1 MSPSKTAKKV
11 AFNCQE
17 QVATMLEEEEPGN
30 EEGEEDIS
38 PTVESSSSSSSLSSS
53 AASNST
59 SIRRELL
66 RLESLVRCHVQHQW
80 HLSIENYRCVL
91 FVFFLFKEK
100 NPWKWATERKW
111 RGWID
116 WLPHITCSPLKANW
130 FEMYFVR
137 VWVITMFVND
147 MLTFFLFMCR
157 VVFLPFFLFY
167 FIFFSKLRKR
177 QSSALSTPDAEVAST
192 SPSSDCSA
200 CPHSGD
206 PGSAASIAQ
215 FNKEVQVRFFVCL
228 FVLLFLSNILILAS
242 FPVSK
247 T

>member
-91 FVFFLFKEK
+91 FVFFSFQRKESLK
-100 NPWKWATERKW
+100 VSDREKMA
-111 RGWID
+111 
-116 WLPHITCSPLKANW
+116 WLNRLVTTHHL
-130 FEMYFVR
+130 
-137 VWVITMFVND
+137 
-147 MLTFFLFMCR
+147 LTFE
-157 VVFLPFFLFY
+157 
-167 FIFFSKLRKR
+167 S
-177 QSSALSTPDAEVAST
+177 Q
-192 SPSSDCSA
+192 
-200 CPHSGD
+200 
-206 PGSAASIAQ
+206 
-215 FNKEVQVRFFVCL
+215 
-228 FVLLFLSNILILAS
+228 LI
-242 FPVSK
+242 
-247 T
+247 

>member
-91 FVFFLFKEK
+91 FV
-100 NPWKWATERKW
+100 
-111 RGWID
+111 
-116 WLPHITCSPLKANW
+116 
-130 FEMYFVR
+130 
-137 VWVITMFVND
+137 
-147 MLTFFLFMCR
+147 
-157 VVFLPFFLFY
+157 
-167 FIFFSKLRKR
+167 
-177 QSSALSTPDAEVAST
+177 
-192 SPSSDCSA
+192 
-200 CPHSGD
+200 
-206 PGSAASIAQ
+206 
-215 FNKEVQVRFFVCL
+215 CL
-228 FVLLFLSNILILAS
+228 FVFSKKRNLESERQRENGVAESIGFLTSLAHL
-242 FPVSK
+242 
-247 T
+247 